1 MYKPLRKKILEA
13 MDGNDW
19 IDVDR
24 RKRELHKQYLE
35 FTNAKVA
42 SLIILRP
49 PFESYFSF
57 SQPKH
62 NMLWELL
69 PEHPKHM
76 FKLMSKKLTTILH
89 SKCSLSG
96 FTDL

>member
-35 FTNAKVA
+35 FTNAKVT
-42 SLIILRP
+42 RP
-49 PFESYFSF
+49 LGYKTFF
-57 SQPKH
+57 
-62 NMLWELL
+62 MLNSA
-69 PEHPKHM
+69 EHKIYPAH
-76 FKLMSKKLTTILH
+76 
-89 SKCSLSG
+89 KC
-96 FTDL
+96 

>member
-35 FTNAKVA
+35 FTNAKVN
-42 SLIILRP
+42 
-49 PFESYFSF
+49 
-57 SQPKH
+57 Q
-62 NMLWELL
+62 
-69 PEHPKHM
+69 
-76 FKLMSKKLTTILH
+76 
-89 SKCSLSG
+89 
-96 FTDL
+96 